1 MGDYNLSHKK
11 NEKLTAGE
19 KVVFVL
25 RRASVETILSLSV
38 TSKTQLYRNETAR
51 SWQSIL
57 NVSFLC

>member
-38 TSKTQLYRNETAR
+38 TSKTQLYCNETAR